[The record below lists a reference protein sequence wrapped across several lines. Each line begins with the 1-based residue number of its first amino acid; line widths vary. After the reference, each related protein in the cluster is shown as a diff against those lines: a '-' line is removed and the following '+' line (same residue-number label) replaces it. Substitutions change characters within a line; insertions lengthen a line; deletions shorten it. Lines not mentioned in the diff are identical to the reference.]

1 MKLLVCCFISILYMD
16 SRDDLYVY
24 LYKKTCMWTYETNRL
39 YLNVDLL
46 WDLLNVELCDYLYIA

>member
-1 MKLLVCCFISILYMD
+1 MD